1 MSVPGS
7 GERSPVKGRLS
18 SRLSFRED
26 GGRSV
31 EEHNDSLIVNVCMDS
46 RAGFVSRSDGQRTPE
61 ADDKDTRSVARA
73 SGGGSPRKQQLRR
86 PDRGGRLQSRDP
98 AEHEDATNWRKTT
111 AKGVRFEDW
120 SFVDAS
126 EEKPGRATFK
136 GKVDARKEE
145 PKPRV
150 EPGEAK
156 PQDADTWAE
165 RKTKA
170 AHERTQRRR
179 RRNTNDDS
187 ISSDVHNSS
196 AESLE
201 RFIEENTLH
210 LDLHMDLPS
219 LFPPGGGSQEEDEG
233 NSFPENLIKTPVG
246 FEHVLDWSTV
256 TPEDDLDVTEI
267 VYGKRASMEKPGR
280 RGGKQT
286 HVSEEQATDDYTGRE
301 RKTGAGRTYSK
312 GPDSNSHKGPF
323 REDGVR
329 SVEERNDS
337 LIINVCMDSQSKTET
352 DNVEVVQTERL
363 ATDECQNKDIVADV
377 TSRCD
382 LNTSRENDSVDRGHV
397 AATSDAREDE
407 ESVVTEDIATEGLTV
422 VSETKVKAVAP
433 DTKVEAVVSD
443 TKVEAVIVS
452 DTKVEAVVSDT
463 KVEAVVSDTKVEA
476 VASDTKVEPVVSDT
490 KVEAVVSD
498 TKVEAVVSDTK
509 VEAVVSDTKVVVSDT
524 KVEVVVSDTK
534 VEAVVSDTKVEAVV
548 SDTKVEAVVSDTKV
562 VVSDTKVE
570 VVVSDTKVETVVS
583 DTKVEA
589 VVSDTKVEPVV
600 SDTKVEAVVSDTKV
614 EPVASDT
621 KVEPVVS
628 DTKVEPVVSDT
639 KVEAVVSDTKVE
651 AVVSDTKVEAVLS
664 DTKVEA
670 VVSDTKVETVVSDT
684 QVEAAV
690 SDTKV
695 ETVVSDTKVEAVVS
709 DTKVEAVVSDMK
721 VETVVSDTKVEP
733 VVSHES

>member
-31 EEHNDSLIVNVCMDS
+31 EEYNDSLIVNVCMDS

-61 ADDKDTRSVARA
+61 ANDKDTRSVARA

-126 EEKPGRATFK
+126 EEKPSGRATFK
-136 GKVDARKEE
+136 GRKEE
-145 PKPRV
+145 PKLRD
-150 EPGEAK
+150 EPGDAK
-156 PQDADTWAE
+156 PQDSDDAHTWAE

-219 LFPPGGGSQEEDEG
+219 LIPPGGNSQEEDEG
-233 NSFPENLIKTPVG
+233 HDFPENLIKTPVG

-280 RGGKQT
+280 RSGRQT
-286 HVSEEQATDDYTGRE
+286 HATEEQAIDDYTGRE
-301 RKTGAGRTYSK
+301 RKEGTGRTYSK

-337 LIINVCMDSQSKTET
+337 LIINVCMDSQRKTET
-352 DNVEVVQTERL
+352 DNVKVVQTERL
-363 ATDECQNKDIVADV
+363 ATDDCQNKDTVADI
-377 TSRCD
+377 TSPCD
-382 LNTSRENDSVDRGHV
+382 LNTSRGNDNVDRGHV
-397 AATSDAREDE
+397 AAPSEAREDE
-407 ESVVTEDIATEGLTV
+407 ESVVTDDIAEEGLTV
-422 VSETKVKAVAP
+422 
-433 DTKVEAVVSD
+433 
-443 TKVEAVIVS
+443 VS

-463 KVEAVVSDTKVEA
+463 KVEAVVSDTKVGA
-476 VASDTKVEPVVSDT
+476 VVSDTKVEAVVSDP

-509 VEAVVSDTKVVVSDT
+509 VEAVVSDMKVEAVVSDT
-524 KVEVVVSDTK
+524 KVEAVVVSDTK

-562 VVSDTKVE
+562 EAVVSDTKVE
-570 VVVSDTKVETVVS
+570 VVVSDTKVEAVVS

-589 VVSDTKVEPVV
+589 VVSDTN
-600 SDTKVEAVVSDTKV
+600 VEAVV
-614 EPVASDT
+614 SDT

-651 AVVSDTKVEAVLS
+651 AVVSDTKVEAV
-664 DTKVEA
+664 
-670 VVSDTKVETVVSDT
+670 
-684 QVEAAV
+684 
-690 SDTKV
+690 
-695 ETVVSDTKVEAVVS
+695 VSDTKVEAVVS
-709 DTKVEAVVSDMK
+709 DTKVEP
-721 VETVVSDTKVEP
+721 VVSDTKVEP
-733 VVSHES
+733 VVSDTKVEPVVSDMKVEPVVSDTKVEAVVSDKTEM